1 MFNLGSSY
9 FHVALTTVRHL
20 LNVTK
25 RGLDT
30 SRQLAV
36 IEQRSLL
43 TRRSNRK
50 NKNNFRWGQ
59 MSGEGRGGCKCRT
72 FARLSATK
80 CAFYSAAYIFSIAS
94 LSSRVDSRRPRK
106 VYRPIATGDITRT
119 AAAATFKMSLVFCC
133 CAPANVVY
141 GEVYVPPLITTVL
154 RLSQY

>member
-59 MSGEGRGGCKCRT
+59 MSGEGRGGQMSYIRT
-72 FARLSATK
+72 PVGNKMRVLQRGVYLLDRFAVVT
-80 CAFYSAAYIFSIAS
+80 
-94 LSSRVDSRRPRK
+94 RR
-106 VYRPIATGDITRT
+106 
-119 AAAATFKMSLVFCC
+119 
-133 CAPANVVY
+133 
-141 GEVYVPPLITTVL
+141 
-154 RLSQY
+154 